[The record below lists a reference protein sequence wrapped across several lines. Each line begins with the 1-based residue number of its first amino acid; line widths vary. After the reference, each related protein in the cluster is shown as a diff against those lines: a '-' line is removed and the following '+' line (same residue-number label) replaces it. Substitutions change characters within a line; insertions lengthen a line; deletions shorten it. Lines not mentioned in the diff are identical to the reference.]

1 MRYYKVSAMVINRLG
16 EGEGME
22 VDKNGDGSLLVI
34 DEVVDT
40 DNQIFSDCKNEYE
53 VEDAYESFWNRTRDV
68 GWYNNKYLVKVVDV
82 ELVSDKGASKLT
94 KESNLKKECA

>member
-40 DNQIFSDCKNEYE
+40 DNIFVRERE
-53 VEDAYESFWNRTRDV
+53 M
-68 GWYNNKYLVKVVDV
+68 
-82 ELVSDKGASKLT
+82 
-94 KESNLKKECA
+94 